1 MDAYIIS
8 LNNPEFL
15 IKQIHDFGLN
25 PILINGVNGKQLSRQ
40 EINEN
45 TTFMCSLFC
54 PKSSIG
60 IAMSHIKA
68 WEEFLLTKKKNALV
82 FEDDVVFTKN
92 FKKEFDTDM
101 QNVPNDFDLFY
112 LGCFGCTNTINIYT
126 IAGTTSNLINLNS
139 GNINKYIN
147 KPSFILATHAYV
159 ISRKGAKKLITH
171 FKNNISYHLDFVIQ
185 TLIRDNV
192 INAYGLNKRIVYQ
205 TSTDD
210 TMSTNVSTNHPALLN
225 DIISNYYLDTKV
237 KASYATTMVIVR
249 IGNINLS
256 IFSVLFILTGILLST
271 IDTDI
276 YIITIGYLLLS
287 SKDIFI
293 DHKNIMILVH
303 YLLLIIPFIIFKHY
317 NLWSKIDT
325 LINNIE
331 K

>member
-8 LNNPEFL
+8 LNNPELL
-15 IKQIHDFGLN
+15 IKQISDFGLN

-40 EINEN
+40 EINKN
-45 TTFMCSLFC
+45 TKLACSLFC
-54 PKSSIG
+54 PKSVIG

-68 WEEFLLTKKKNALV
+68 WEEFLNTNKKSAII

-92 FKKEFDTDM
+92 FKKEFDIAM

-147 KPSFILATHAYV
+147 KPSFVFATHAYV
-159 ISRKGAKKLITH
+159 ISRNGAKKLIKH

-185 TLIRDNV
+185 TLIRDNI

-205 TSTDD
+205 TSTDE
-210 TMSTNVSTNHPALLN
+210 TMSANVSTNHPSLLN

-237 KASYATTMVIVR
+237 KASYATTMVIARV
-249 IGNINLS
+249 GNINLS
-256 IFSVLFILTGILLST
+256 IFSILFILTGILLST

-276 YIITIGYLLLS
+276 YTITAGYLLLS
-287 SKDIFI
+287 SKDLFL
-293 DHKNIMILVH
+293 DYKNIMILVH
-303 YLLLIIPFIIFKHY
+303 YLLLMIPYIIFKRY
-317 NLWSKIDT
+317 ELWTKIDN
-325 LINNIE
+325 LINN
-331 K
+331 